1 MDDLT
6 LYMAGLV
13 AAGLILG
20 AIVGAIDEDGAFR
33 TGFLTALG
41 VIGLGGVLTLWNP
54 MNSACQMRERAGT
67 LDASSACEVEAWAGM
82 GGLAFGLAACGAA
95 YAGVRGWMSSRRSPG
110 G

>member
-41 VIGLGGVLTLWNP
+41 VIGLGGVLTLWNQ

-67 LDASSACEVEAWAGM
+67 LDASSACEVEAWAGWPSASPHVGRPTPASV
-82 GGLAFGLAACGAA
+82 GG
-95 YAGVRGWMSSRRSPG
+95 
-110 G
+110 

>member
-33 TGFLTALG
+33 TGFLTALAS
-41 VIGLGGVLTLWNP
+41 IFHLAGLGG
-54 MNSACQMRERAGT
+54 C
-67 LDASSACEVEAWAGM
+67 D
-82 GGLAFGLAACGAA
+82 GLRIAV
-95 YAGVRGWMSSRRSPG
+95 GV
-110 G
+110 